1 MPSNFTPARFVRVL
15 GAGIVSDAPVA
26 GMDFAERMGPW
37 FSTLDAIRLQAVHQS
52 VRAGLAAA
60 PGPAKAARPDQ
71 ALALADDVQRVRAAL
86 ANAIA
91 QPVPAPADEPAWRP
105 YHLRHQEL
113 QRQMDMMIVPLRD
126 HVRQAVGRASARLRQ
141 LAALD
146 AALDDMLARR
156 RQALLATTPGLLE
169 RRFKLLRQQHA
180 APDWLPVFEQQWREA
195 LTVETDLRLQ
205 PVAGLVDALRDATN
219 LPP

>member
-1 MPSNFTPARFVRVL
+1 
-15 GAGIVSDAPVA
+15 
-26 GMDFAERMGPW
+26 
-37 FSTLDAIRLQAVHQS
+37 
-52 VRAGLAAA
+52 
-60 PGPAKAARPDQ
+60 
-71 ALALADDVQRVRAAL
+71 
-86 ANAIA
+86 
-91 QPVPAPADEPAWRP
+91 
-105 YHLRHQEL
+105 
-113 QRQMDMMIVPLRD
+113 MIVPLRD